1 MRTHTIREWES
12 LSYGEG
18 EGQIPE
24 LLAARLAEVARSSPL
39 AGSGG
44 QGVLEEHRKHI
55 RARGVV
61 GVIAAPQGALEILPK
76 IDVAEADPTAR
87 NAAIRKRL
95 IHMLAVALDL
105 RIDLGRMTE
114 LDWQRDTLLEILIR
128 VFADKLTEAV
138 RRGMPRQYRRDEDD
152 LPALRGTLDVTRQF
166 TRHAVNP
173 SRLACRFDE
182 LSGDIALNRILKAT
196 LGHLARV
203 SRSAANL
210 QKLRELGFVYA
221 DVSDV
226 PPAALRWNEVILDRT
241 NRSWAELLGMARL
254 FLLGRYQTTSSGA
267 GQGSALLFEMNSLFE
282 EYVGRLIAR
291 RLRGTE
297 FSVHLQGGRLFCL
310 TSEPDGRGL
319 FQTKPDILIRRGG
332 EVVHIIDTKWKR
344 IAARV
349 DDRKHG
355 VSQSDVYQMMAY
367 GHLYRTGRLTLLYPR
382 HQGLDGSPVVLA
394 RNRIT
399 GWDTA
404 LETACV
410 GIGNVAELMA
420 DLDELFWLD
429 APAVAS
435 RRSLPARGSSGAFLR
450 PPSGSTAQL
459 REAPFS
465 GGDLF

>member
-1 MRTHTIREWES
+1 MRTYTIREWES

-24 LLAARLAEVARSSPL
+24 PLAARLAEVARSSLL

-87 NAAIRKRL
+87 NAAIRKQL

-105 RIDLGRMTE
+105 RVDLGQVTE

-128 VFADKLTEAV
+128 VFVERLTEVV

-152 LPALRGTLDVTRQF
+152 LPAIRGTLDVTRQF

-196 LGHLARV
+196 IGHLSRV
-203 SRSAANL
+203 SRSASNV

-241 NRSWAELLGMARL
+241 NRSWAELLAMARL
-254 FLLGRYQTTSSGA
+254 FLFGKYQTTSA
-267 GQGSALLFEMNSLFE
+267 GTGKGTALLFEMNALFE
-282 EYVGRLIAR
+282 EYVGRLILR

-297 FSVHLQGGRLFCL
+297 FSVQLQGGRLFCL
-310 TSEPDGRGL
+310 TSDLDGRGL
-319 FQTKPDILIRRGG
+319 FQTRPDILIRRGR

-367 GHLYRTGRLTLLYPR
+367 GQIYEAPRLTLLYP
-382 HQGLDGSPVVLA
+382 HHAGLRTDQPILS
-394 RNRIT
+394 RYRIT
-399 GWDTA
+399 NHA
-404 LETACV
+404 SLLETACV
-410 GIGNVAELMA
+410 RVVDDRFARQ
-420 DLDELFWLD
+420 DLSALIDET
-429 APAVAS
+429 S
-435 RRSLPARGSSGAFLR
+435 T
-450 PPSGSTAQL
+450 STAI
-459 REAPFS
+459 PTS
-465 GGDLF
+465 I

>member
-1 MRTHTIREWES
+1 MRIYTIREWES
-12 LSYGEG
+12 LSYGKG

-76 IDVAEADPTAR
+76 IDVVETDPTAR
-87 NAAIRKRL
+87 NAAIRRRL

-105 RIDLGRMTE
+105 RIDLGRVTE
-114 LDWQRDTLLEILIR
+114 LDSQRDTLLEILIR
-128 VFADKLTEAV
+128 VFAEKLTEAV

-196 LGHLARV
+196 IGHLSRA
-203 SRSAANL
+203 SRSAANV
-210 QKLRELGFVYA
+210 QTLRELGFVYA
-221 DVSDV
+221 DVTDV
-226 PPAALRWNEVILDRT
+226 RPAALRWNEVILDRT
-241 NRSWAELLGMARL
+241 NRTWAELLAMARL
-254 FLLGRYQTTSSGA
+254 FLFGRYQTTSSGA
-267 GQGSALLFEMNSLFE
+267 GQGTALLFEMNALFE
-282 EYVGRLIAR
+282 EYVGRMIVR
-291 RLRGTE
+291 CLRGTE
-297 FSVHLQGGRLFCL
+297 FSVHLQTGRLFCL
-310 TSEPDGRGL
+310 TSEPDRRGL

-344 IAARV
+344 ITARV

-367 GHLYRTGRLTLLYPR
+367 GHLYRTSRLTLLYPR

-399 GWDTA
+399 GRDTI

-410 GIGNVAELMA
+410 GIGNVAVLMA
-420 DLDELFWLD
+420 ELDELFRLD
-429 APAVAS
+429 ATCPDSVMA
-435 RRSLPARGSSGAFLR
+435 
-450 PPSGSTAQL
+450 
-459 REAPFS
+459 
-465 GGDLF
+465 